1 LDQRQIGEAASVNP
15 HLPRHAQLTPL
26 TGIRG
31 AAAVWVVAFHAYP
44 LVGSLFGWPERWRVL
59 VVRDGFLAVDL
70 FFVLS
75 GFVLSV
81 AYNERLRSNFRS
93 SLAEFAVARVCRIF
107 PLHWTTLGILVLLS
121 MAFSHEWWGPGPFTF
136 LALVKSAVLVQ
147 DWTSSTALA
156 WNHPTWSLSAEWA
169 AYLLFPFITCSM
181 NWLRSR
187 SLALLGSMLSLLAL
201 DVLLLSTGSASL
213 DHVGPAGIVRCL
225 CEFSAGALAWKALS
239 AESWSSR
246 VLGETCFV
254 LGTGSLAL
262 AVIDSECQ
270 ILASYAFVA
279 LVVGCALPC
288 RSANWLFGNRVS
300 IFLGDVSFS
309 IYLVHIIVLGCVAAA
324 VDRFHLNG
332 ASLFARL
339 SVSLAFPL
347 LVLAVAYLAW
357 RLIEKPSQQFARE
370 LIYRARAEKPKNP

>member
-1 LDQRQIGEAASVNP
+1 
-15 HLPRHAQLTPL
+15 
-26 TGIRG
+26 
-31 AAAVWVVAFHAYP
+31 
-44 LVGSLFGWPERWRVL
+44 
-59 VVRDGFLAVDL
+59 
-70 FFVLS
+70 
-75 GFVLSV
+75 
-81 AYNERLRSNFRS
+81 
-93 SLAEFAVARVCRIF
+93 
-107 PLHWTTLGILVLLS
+107 
-121 MAFSHEWWGPGPFTF
+121 
-136 LALVKSAVLVQ
+136 
-147 DWTSSTALA
+147 
-156 WNHPTWSLSAEWA
+156 
-169 AYLLFPFITCSM
+169 M